1 MSHLATLF
9 DPPDNATTG
18 ELRLRLRALADLVA
32 RAPVPIAVAHDAHC
46 RLVTANEAL
55 ARLLGVPADANISLT
70 PRVGEKPLY
79 RIQRGGSDMATG
91 DLPMQ
96 YAIAHRVHVTNNIE
110 IVRADGSV
118 LYIQNDVEPLYD
130 STGEVC
136 GCVSVCVDVTERK
149 RVEDVLREADRRKNE
164 FLATLSHE
172 LRNPL
177 APIRNAV
184 ELMRRAGRDSDV
196 ADRALAIMER
206 QLLQL
211 VHLTDDL
218 LDMSRITHDAIQLQR
233 DRIDLRVVMRS
244 AIESIQPLSDAAAH
258 LLAVDLP
265 DDPLWVFGDFTRL
278 AQAFVNLLNNAVKYT
293 DRGGRISLSAAVQ
306 DGRVTV
312 TLTDTGIGIEPA
324 MLPRIFDMFVQLD
337 QDVHRTGNGLGIGL
351 ALARRLVELH
361 DGHIEAHSGG
371 LGAGTT
377 FVVTLPL
384 MAAAGDAPAHAEP
397 AADAVVACRVLVAE
411 DIPDAAEMMR
421 LMLESMGHAVRV
433 AADGVQA
440 VAMAREFE
448 PQVALLDIG
457 MPRMDGYE
465 AARRI
470 RAMLGR
476 CVYLV
481 ALTGW
486 GQEEDERRSFAA
498 GFDRHVTKPAEPEL
512 LESLIASAV
521 GSQA

>member
-9 DPPDNATTG
+9 DPPDNATAG

-32 RAPVPIAVAHDAHC
+32 RAPVPIAVAHDADC

-70 PRVGEKPLY
+70 PRAGEQPLY
-79 RIQRGGSDMATG
+79 HIQHRGRDLPTSE
-91 DLPMQ
+91 LPMQ
-96 YAIAHRVHVTNNIE
+96 YAIAHRTHVTSDIE
-110 IVRADGSV
+110 IVRADGSLV
-118 LYIQNDVEPLYD
+118 YIQNDVEPLYD
-130 STGEVC
+130 SKGQVC

-149 RVEDVLREADRRKNE
+149 RVEDVLRESDRRKDE

-184 ELMRRAGRDSDV
+184 EVMRRAGPDAEV
-196 ADRALAIMER
+196 AERALAIMER
-206 QLLQL
+206 QLQQL

-218 LDMSRITHDAIQLQR
+218 LDMSRITHGAIELQR
-233 DRIDLRVVMRS
+233 DRIDLRVVLRS
-244 AIESIQPLSDAAAH
+244 AVESIQPLSDAA
-258 LLAVDLP
+258 
-265 DDPLWVFGDFTRL
+265 
-278 AQAFVNLLNNAVKYT
+278 YT
-293 DRGGRISLSAAVQ
+293 DRGGHISLSASVH

-312 TLTDTGIGIEPA
+312 TLTDTGIGIDPA
-324 MLPRIFDMFVQLD
+324 MLPRIFDMFVQID
-337 QDVHRTGNGLGIGL
+337 QDVHRAGSGLGIGL
-351 ALARRLVELH
+351 ALAKRLVELH
-361 DGHIEAHSGG
+361 GGTIEARSGG
-371 LGAGTT
+371 LGTGTT
-377 FVVTLPL
+377 FAVGLPL
-384 MAAAGDAPAHAEP
+384 MTAAGDTTSDAEP
-397 AADAVVACRVLVAE
+397 PVDAVVACRVLVAE

-421 LMLESMGHAVRV
+421 LMLETMGHAVRV

-440 VAMAREFE
+440 VAIAQEFE

-470 RAMLGR
+470 RAMLGQR
-476 CVYLV
+476 VYLV

-486 GQEEDERRSFAA
+486 GQEEDERRALAA

>member
-9 DPPDNATTG
+9 DPPDNATAG

-32 RAPVPIAVAHDAHC
+32 RAPVPIAVAHDADC

-70 PRVGEKPLY
+70 PRAGEQPLY
-79 RIQRGGSDMATG
+79 HIQHRGRDLPTSE
-91 DLPMQ
+91 LPMQ
-96 YAIAHRVHVTNNIE
+96 YAIAHRTHVTSDIE
-110 IVRADGSV
+110 IVRADGSLV
-118 LYIQNDVEPLYD
+118 YIQNDVEPLYD
-130 STGEVC
+130 SKGQVC

-149 RVEDVLREADRRKNE
+149 RVEDVLRESDRRKDE

-184 ELMRRAGRDSDV
+184 EVMRRAGPDAEV
-196 ADRALAIMER
+196 AERALAIMER
-206 QLLQL
+206 QLQQL

-218 LDMSRITHDAIQLQR
+218 LDMSRITHGAIELQR
-233 DRIDLRVVMRS
+233 DRIDLRVVLRS
-244 AIESIQPLSDAAAH
+244 AVESIQPLSDAAAH
-258 LLAVDLP
+258 VLEVHLP
-265 DDPLWVFGDFTRL
+265 DEPLWVFGDFTRL

-293 DRGGRISLSAAVQ
+293 DRGGHISLSASVH

-312 TLTDTGIGIEPA
+312 TLTDTGIGIDPA
-324 MLPRIFDMFVQLD
+324 MLPRIFDMFVQID
-337 QDVHRTGNGLGIGL
+337 QDVHRAGSGLGIGL
-351 ALARRLVELH
+351 ALAKRLVELH
-361 DGHIEAHSGG
+361 GGTIEARSGG
-371 LGAGTT
+371 LGTGTT
-377 FVVTLPL
+377 FAVGLPL
-384 MAAAGDAPAHAEP
+384 MTAAGDTTSDAEP
-397 AADAVVACRVLVAE
+397 PVDAVVACRVLVAE

-421 LMLESMGHAVRV
+421 LMLETMGHAVRV

-440 VAMAREFE
+440 VAIAQEFE

-470 RAMLGR
+470 RAMLGQR
-476 CVYLV
+476 VYLV

-486 GQEEDERRSFAA
+486 GQEEDERRALAA